1 MEKEQGYGDRVA
13 TRLPIELKKKFEELT
28 LKNASSPAAMTR
40 KLIADWV
47 NMQQS
52 KKPDSMKI

>member
-1 MEKEQGYGDRVA
+1 MEKAQNYGDRVA
-13 TRLPIELKKKFEELT
+13 TRLPIELKKKYEELT

-47 NMQQS
+47 NMQQT
-52 KKPDSMKI
+52 KKPESMKL